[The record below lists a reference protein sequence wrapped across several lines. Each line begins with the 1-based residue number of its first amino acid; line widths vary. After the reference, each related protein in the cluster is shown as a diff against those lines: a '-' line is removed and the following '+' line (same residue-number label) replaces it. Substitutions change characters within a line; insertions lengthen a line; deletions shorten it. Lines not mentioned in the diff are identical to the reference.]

1 MPSIPSAAVTIAI
14 LAVALVLVLGF
25 ANLLRQQAGDTSQRL
40 MRWRIALL
48 VLGVVVIVVM
58 LAPLAP

>member
-1 MPSIPSAAVTIAI
+1 
-14 LAVALVLVLGF
+14 
-25 ANLLRQQAGDTSQRL
+25 LRQGSPDAPQRL